1 MAGTPGQRARQAG
14 AFDAFRLARERGVVE
29 GVLDVT
35 QSERLYDRLADGAG
49 RIAWR
54 IEGAADGAGRPALAI
69 ALTGEVPLECQR
81 CLDVFLAPVEQR
93 TLTLLARTEGEAD
106 ALDAGSEDEV
116 LVADHLLDAR
126 TLIEDEL
133 LLTLPF
139 APMHPEGQ
147 CKE

>member
-35 QSERLYDRLADGAG
+35 QSERLYDRLAEGAG

-54 IEGAADGAGRPALAI
+54 IEGTADAAGRPALAI
-69 ALTGEVPLECQR
+69 ALDGEVPLECQR
-81 CLDVFLAPVEQR
+81 CLDVFAAPVEQR

-126 TLIEDEL
+126 TLVEDEL